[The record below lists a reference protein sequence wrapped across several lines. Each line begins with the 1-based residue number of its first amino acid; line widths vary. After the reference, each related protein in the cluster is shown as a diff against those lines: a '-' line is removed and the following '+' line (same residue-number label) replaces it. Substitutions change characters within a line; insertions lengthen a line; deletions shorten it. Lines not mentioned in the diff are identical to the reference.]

1 MISVENG
8 ALQAAI
14 NNAAV
19 GETVVLTSDI
29 VLTSRISVSNVIT
42 LDLNGY
48 MITGDID
55 DSYGAIYVGTK
66 GVLTIIDNSSKKTG
80 GITNTLGHAIGNYG
94 SVTIY
99 DGAFVGNYALYNFY
113 YNNSVYGTSVIYGGT
128 FKSYDGS
135 SPAIA
140 NCGELTISGG
150 IIESVDTTS
159 VLTVVDGTI
168 ESLYM
173 GVADYNPANQ
183 STSISGGHIAA
194 LTVAEGSDNEVAI
207 SGGTFDAAVDS
218 KYLADGFKL
227 TYDKNTGTYVAAAS
241 QGLKVIATSSS
252 KIADLVIRD
261 GQLIFIQ
268 DLCRIAFDFKGK
280 RKFYNQITELET
292 EKSRKE
298 LESPVNGAYYFVIE
312 SAVLW
317 TYRNNEWVQI
327 TEKPTEIVFVGTEFP
342 ALGVEQTVYAN
353 TTDGNEHIA
362 VWIEKENDY
371 HVVADK
377 TQSITT
383 DEVIALFN

>member
-1 MISVENG
+1 
-8 ALQAAI
+8 
-14 NNAAV
+14 
-19 GETVVLTSDI
+19 
-29 VLTSRISVSNVIT
+29 
-42 LDLNGY
+42 
-48 MITGDID
+48 
-55 DSYGAIYVGTK
+55 
-66 GVLTIIDNSSKKTG
+66 
-80 GITNTLGHAIGNYG
+80 
-94 SVTIY
+94 
-99 DGAFVGNYALYNFY
+99 
-113 YNNSVYGTSVIYGGT
+113 
-128 FKSYDGS
+128 
-135 SPAIA
+135 
-140 NCGELTISGG
+140 
-150 IIESVDTTS
+150 
-159 VLTVVDGTI
+159 
-168 ESLYM
+168 M

-292 EKSRKE
+292 EKNRKE